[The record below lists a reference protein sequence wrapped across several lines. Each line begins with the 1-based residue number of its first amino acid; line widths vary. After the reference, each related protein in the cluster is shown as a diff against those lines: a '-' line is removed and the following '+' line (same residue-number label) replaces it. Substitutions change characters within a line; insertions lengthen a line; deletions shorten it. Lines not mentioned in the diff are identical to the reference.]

1 MHYSLIARRRKA
13 SSFFFCKYFVNHKTG
28 NRGGKRCLWNLCPS
42 GCRDARFRANIQ
54 RGCGF
59 SLTFVVHLTLFVGF
73 RLRRDFEEIAFL
85 RGDEMAAYRRDCD
98 VLSSRIGAATR
109 RNDAETTNEGVSATI
124 DSKLRRILT
133 VTWMN
138 AREKHLFE
146 QITRNLRAKL
156 TRKRAPE

>member
-1 MHYSLIARRRKA
+1 MEGLLVFS
-13 SSFFFCKYFVNHKTG
+13 FVNILLIIKPEIGAVKGVCGICVHLVVATRVSSEYSTG
-28 NRGGKRCLWNLCPS
+28 LW
-42 GCRDARFRANIQ
+42 
-54 RGCGF
+54 F

-109 RNDAETTNEGVSATI
+109 GNDAGTTKDGVSATI

-138 AREKHLFE
+138 ARRVKSIREKHLFE
-146 QITRNLRAKL
+146 QITINLRAKL
-156 TRKRAPE
+156 TKKRAPD